1 MTFQRWLHVWFAIM
15 AVALLP
21 TMNGATAPDSI
32 AGSVFR
38 SKGGY
43 AGTRILWEHTIIL
56 GGDGRYSV
64 IKNAVAT
71 TTSGNWR
78 IEAPPADGTYSYTKT
93 GPTTGEVAFSDATMG
108 RMYTVGFADGP
119 SDGLVTLAL
128 NFNPT
133 ANVSSEFSVS
143 GDLAR
148 GEYSRSPGGRIGEF
162 SLTKLSTIQ
171 RQPVPNIS
179 VRGNMSADRPL
190 IAGYVI
196 QGDYKDVLIR
206 VVGPSLRSLGV
217 NAPWANPRFDIYRG
231 GSPTPIGG
239 PPGPKRDAISY
250 YDDWSSDPSAVDGE
264 QKLFAY
270 VGAFPLEMG
279 SQDAVGVT
287 PRYPPGAYTVV
298 CTMATGETGG
308 EALIEVYFLP

>member
-1 MTFQRWLHVWFAIM
+1 MSHTRWLHGWFVIM
-15 AVALLP
+15 AFGILP

-43 AGTRILWEHTIIL
+43 GGTRTISEHTIIL
-56 GGDGRYSV
+56 EGDGRYSV
-64 IKNAVAT
+64 VKNAVAM

-78 IEAPPADGTYSYTKT
+78 LAAPPADGTYSYTKT
-93 GPTTGEVAFSDATMG
+93 GPTTGTVAFSDATMG
-108 RMYTVGFADGP
+108 RLYTEGFAGGP
-119 SDGLVTLAL
+119 LDDLVTLVL

-133 ANVSSEFSVS
+133 ENVSSEFSTA
-143 GDLAR
+143 GDLGR
-148 GEYSRSPGGRIGEF
+148 GEFSRSPGGRFGEF

-179 VRGNMSADRPL
+179 VRGSISADRPF

-206 VVGPSLRSLGV
+206 VVGPSLRTFGV

-231 GSPTPIGG
+231 GSPTAIGG
-239 PPGPKRDAISY
+239 PPGPRRDAIAH
-250 YDDWSSDPSAVDGE
+250 YDDWSSDSSAVDGLR
-264 QKLFAY
+264 KLSAY

-298 CTMATGETGG
+298 CSLATGEAGG